1 MSNAK
6 KCDRCGAFYVIFT
19 REYIVMKKN
28 LGDVI
33 DLCPD
38 CHQKL
43 KNWIHRNEEAADDCE
58 D

>member
-6 KCDRCGAFYVIFT
+6 KCDRCGAFYVICT
-19 REYIVMKKN
+19 RDYIVMERN
-28 LGDVI
+28 LADVI

-43 KNWIHRNEEAADDCE
+43 KSWIHRNEEAADDE
-58 D
+58 H